1 MIIGIVLRMI
11 MSCQNK
17 LENSLRKITQTK
29 LKTKKLYICSWQLKM
44 ENQIINPQ
52 KIIIL

>member
-29 LKTKKLYICSWQLKM
+29 LKTKKIIHLQLAIK
-44 ENQIINPQ
+44 NGKSNY
-52 KIIIL
+52 

>member
-29 LKTKKLYICSWQLKM
+29 LKTKKYYTFATINV
-44 ENQIINPQ
+44 ENQINNI
-52 KIIIL
+52 KIIIK